1 MNEPSKTSSMRGRGL
16 GKGLAALLG
25 ESLDHTSETSQAAST
40 TQRTIPIEHLEPCP
54 LQPRR
59 YFVDKDL
66 NELAESIRE
75 NGIIQPLL
83 VRPIQNGRYEIVA
96 GERRWRAAQRA
107 GLHELPVVERTVG
120 DQEALQLA
128 LVENLQREDLNP
140 LEEAEAYQR
149 LIADFHHRQEDV
161 ASALGKSRSHIAN
174 TIRLLN
180 LPSSVRALIGDK
192 SLTAGHA
199 RALLGASDPMT
210 AARTVISKGL
220 SVRQTEQMVRGGTF
234 SSAKSR
240 KPAEKDPNVQALEE
254 ELSRTL
260 GLQVKIKQNGRSGT
274 MSIAFKSI
282 DQLDILLKKLSNSN

>member
-1 MNEPSKTSSMRGRGL
+1 MAEDSSKNRLGR
-16 GKGLAALLG
+16 GLAALIG
-25 ESLDHTSETSQAAST
+25 EMDQPEIGADGRSNYDGVV
-40 TQRTIPIEHLEPCP
+40 TQDQDVPIELIRANA
-54 LQPRR
+54 QNPRR
-59 YFVDKDL
+59 RFGDAELQDL
-66 NELAESIRE
+66 SNSIKE
-75 NGIIQPLL
+75 HGIVQPIL
-83 VRPIQNGRYEIVA
+83 VRPCKNEDLGGARYEIIA

-107 GLHELPVVERTVG
+107 GLHELPVVERAIG

-210 AARTVISKGL
+210 AARTVISK
-220 SVRQTEQMVRGGTF
+220 
-234 SSAKSR
+234 
-240 KPAEKDPNVQALEE
+240 
-254 ELSRTL
+254 
-260 GLQVKIKQNGRSGT
+260 IGRASCRERV
-274 MSIAFKSI
+274 
-282 DQLDILLKKLSNSN
+282 